1 MKAVQ
6 LDMDRLI
13 DDRRTRIIVCCGSGG
28 VGKTTAAAAIGLRA
42 AERGRQA
49 CVLTVDPARRLAQ
62 SMGLTSL
69 DNTPR
74 QVDGVE
80 AANGGSLHAMM
91 LDMKRTFDEI
101 VEAHADPD
109 RAAQILANPFYQS
122 LSSSFAGTQE
132 YMAME
137 KLGQLR
143 HADEWDL
150 IVVDTP
156 PSRSALDFLDAPQ
169 RLGRFLD
176 GRLIRLLTVPAKAG
190 MSYMKVLNAGF
201 AMMTGALTK
210 ILGAQVLKDA
220 QTFVTA
226 FDTMFGGFR
235 ERAEGTY
242 RLLQAPGTAFLVV
255 AAPEPDALREA
266 SYFVERLD
274 AERMP
279 LAGLILN
286 RVHTSPAGRL
296 SAARSLAAAETLE
309 TQDRPN
315 GRMLPVRATPSPR
328 RRCGCTRSGCS
339 SASGNGGWPS
349 ISPRRTPRFPSPKW
363 TRSPKTSTTSTVCAR
378 SGRYC
383 PGRARKPCRDSMRSP
398 LISYAWL
405 TCGLAALLPPLGCAA
420 LRAELRCSAGHE
432 LVDGLPLVLVTG
444 ALKQLAP
451 RRHVG
456 PPTQQRATLP
466 LGHPAPDAE
475 LDPVVER
482 IRKALSAHRAA
493 PADQLGAILRC
504 ALDEQLVRVGSLA
517 CGACGPVSDPHVPTP
532 LDRPARTLGRSSRWG
547 CDPGVSACGRTTTVI
562 CS

>member
-1 MKAVQ
+1 MSPDVTGPMPALGAPR
-6 LDMDRLI
+6 LDLQRII

-42 AERGRQA
+42 AESGRHA

-74 QVDGVE
+74 RVDGV
-80 AANGGSLHAMM
+80 ATPGGSTGSLHAMM

-176 GRLIRLLTVPAKAG
+176 GRLIRLLTAPARSGLSA
-190 MSYMKVLNAGF
+190 MRVLNAGF
-201 AMMTGALTK
+201 SMMTSTLTK

-226 FDTMFGGFR
+226 LDTMFGGFR
-235 ERAEGTY
+235 ERAESTY

-274 AERMP
+274 EERMP
-279 LAGLILN
+279 LAGLVLN
-286 RVHTSPAGRL
+286 RVHTSAAARL

-309 TQDRPN
+309 MQ
-315 GRMLPVRATPSPR
+315 
-328 RRCGCTRSGCS
+328 
-339 SASGNGGWPS
+339 
-349 ISPRRTPRFPSPKW
+349 
-363 TRSPKTSTTSTVCAR
+363 STTNGVSV
-378 SGRYC
+378 
-383 PGRARKPCRDSMRSP
+383 PRA
-398 LISYAWL
+398 AN
-405 TCGLAALLPPLGCAA
+405 GLAIAA
-420 LRAELRCSAGHE
+420 LRMHAERMQLGRRERRLAAHFTSA
-432 LVDGLPLVLVTG
+432 
-444 ALKQLAP
+444 
-451 RRHVG
+451 
-456 PPTQQRATLP
+456 
-466 LGHPAPDAE
+466 HPAV
-475 LDPVVER
+475 PVVEVAAQPEDVHDLAGLR
-482 IRKALSAHRAA
+482 VIGKLLCEA
-493 PADQLGAILRC
+493 PAG
-504 ALDEQLVRVGSLA
+504 
-517 CGACGPVSDPHVPTP
+517 
-532 LDRPARTLGRSSRWG
+532 
-547 CDPGVSACGRTTTVI
+547 
-562 CS
+562 